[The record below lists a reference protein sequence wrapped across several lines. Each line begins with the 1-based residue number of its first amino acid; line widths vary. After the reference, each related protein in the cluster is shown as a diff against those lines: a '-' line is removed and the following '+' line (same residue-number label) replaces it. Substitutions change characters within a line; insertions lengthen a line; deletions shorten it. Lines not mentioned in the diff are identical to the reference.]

1 MGSDFASQL
10 ITMFPGIG
18 SLFADDPVIAVS
30 RVVLILFGLVLA
42 YFGFKRTLEPLIMI
56 PMGIGMIAIN
66 CGVLVLGGGEFGTI
80 ILDPLVSE
88 PAALVDIMQV
98 NFLQPVYNLTFSN
111 GLIACLVF
119 MGIGVM
125 SEVGFILSR
134 PWACMIIALFAELGT
149 FVTMIIAI
157 KMGFTPGEAASIAT
171 IGGADGPMV
180 LFTSLML
187 AKDLFVPISIIA
199 YLYLSLTYVGY
210 PYMIQALIPK
220 QYRGIETEFE
230 MPDVSPKAKFIFCL
244 ILCILLCIVLPVA
257 APLIMSF
264 FLGVAIKEADIEP
277 LRNLLESTVLY
288 GATLFLGFL
297 LGVLC
302 EAKTILDPRV
312 GMLVILGIVALGVS
326 AIGGIA
332 GGWLMYFVNKKQFN
346 PVLGIAGISC
356 VPTTAKIAQKIAMH
370 ENPFCMI
377 MPLAMGANVSGVIVS
392 AIACGVFIA
401 TIMGGM
407 AIY

>member
-1 MGSDFASQL
+1 MGASEL
-10 ITMFPGIG
+10 LTMFPGVG
-18 SLFADDPVIAVS
+18 SLFADDPVIAIS
-30 RVVLILFGLVLA
+30 RVVLIIFGFVLA
-42 YFGFKRTLEPLIMI
+42 YYGFKRTLEPLIMV

-66 CGVLVLGGGEFGTI
+66 CGVLVLGNGEYGTI

-134 PWACMIIALFAELGT
+134 PWACMIIAIFAECGT
-149 FVTMIIAI
+149 FVTLIIALAW
-157 KMGFTPGEAASIAT
+157 GFPEGAAASIAT

-210 PYMIQALIPK
+210 PYMIKALVPAK
-220 QYRGIETEFE
+220 YQGIETEFE
-230 MPDVSPKAKFIFCL
+230 MPEVPQKTKFIFCI

-257 APLIMSF
+257 APLLMSF
-264 FLGVAIKEADIEP
+264 FLGVAIKEAGIEP
-277 LRNLLESTVLY
+277 LRDLLESTVLY
-288 GATLFLGFL
+288 GSTLFLGFL

-302 EAKTILDPRV
+302 EAKTILDPAV
-312 GMLVILGIVALGVS
+312 GKLVVLGIVALAIS
-326 AIGGIA
+326 AIGGIV
-332 GGWLMYFVNKKQFN
+332 GGWILYFVNKKQFN

-356 VPTTAKIAQKIAMH
+356 MPTTAKIAQKIAGH
-370 ENPFCMI
+370 ANPFAMI
-377 MPLAMGANVSGVIVS
+377 MPLAMGANVCGVIVS

-401 TIMGGM
+401 TIMGGLKL
-407 AIY
+407 YF

>member
-1 MGSDFASQL
+1 MGSSFASQL

-18 SLFADDPVIAVS
+18 SLFADDPVIAIA
-30 RVVLILFGLVLA
+30 RIVLIIFGFVLA
-42 YFGFKRTLEPLIMI
+42 YYGFKRTLEPLIMI

-66 CGVLVLGGGEFGTI
+66 SGVLVLGGGEFGTI
-80 ILDPLVSE
+80 ILDPLVAE
-88 PAALVDIMQV
+88 PNALVDIMQV
-98 NFLQPVYNLTFSN
+98 NFLQPIYNLTFSN

-134 PWACMIIALFAELGT
+134 PWASMIIALFAEMGT
-149 FVTMIIAI
+149 FVTMIIAV

-210 PYMIQALIPK
+210 PYMIKLFIPAK
-220 QYRGIETEFE
+220 YRGIETEFD
-230 MPDVSPKAKFIFCL
+230 MPDVSPKAKFTFCI
-244 ILCILLCIVLPVA
+244 ILCILLCLVLPVA

-288 GATLFLGFL
+288 GSTLFLGFL

-312 GMLVILGIVALGVS
+312 GWLVVLGIIALAVS
-326 AIGGIA
+326 AIGGII
-332 GGWLMYFVNKKQFN
+332 GGWIMYFVNKKQYN
-346 PVLGIAGISC
+346 PVLGIAGVSC
-356 VPTTAKIAQKIAMH
+356 VPTTAKIAQKIAME

-407 AIY
+407 VIY